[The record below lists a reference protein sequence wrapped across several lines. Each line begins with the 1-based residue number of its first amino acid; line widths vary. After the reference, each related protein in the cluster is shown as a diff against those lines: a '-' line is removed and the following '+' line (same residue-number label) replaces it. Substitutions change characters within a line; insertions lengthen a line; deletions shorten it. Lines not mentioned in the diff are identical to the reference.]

1 MQLVVGRIARPHGI
15 RGELAVE
22 VRTDEPDQRFAVGS
36 VLSTDPPGAGPLTVT
51 AARWHS
57 GRLLVRFARI
67 GDIEQAVALR
77 GIWLVV
83 DSAEIPAPDEP
94 DVFHD
99 HQLIGLRVV
108 TTAGSPV
115 GTVADVL
122 HQGQDVLVIEPGGGD
137 PAAGGGAAGAAGTG
151 SPDHGLLVPFVA
163 AIAVEVDLAAGRL
176 VIDPPP
182 GLLELGAGGEGPAAG
197 PGPEGGQE

>member
-22 VRTDEPDQRFAVGS
+22 VRTDEPDERFAAGS
-36 VLSTDPPGAGPLTVT
+36 VLSTDPADAGPLTVT
-51 AARWHS
+51 SARWHG

-67 GDIEQAVALR
+67 GDIEQAAALR
-77 GIWLVV
+77 GTWLVV
-83 DSAEIPAPDEP
+83 DSAEIAAPDEP

-122 HQGQDVLVIEPGGGD
+122 HQGQDVLVVGPGGD
-137 PAAGGGAAGAAGTG
+137 PAVSDGAASAAGAA

-163 AIAVEVDLAAGRL
+163 AIAVEVDLAAGRV

-182 GLLELGAGGEGPAAG
+182 GLLELGAGGKGPAAG
-197 PGPEGGQE
+197 PGPAGGQE